1 MYPVLR
7 TRYQSPPNFNICGGE
22 GFAVSEEVLDKYVGV
37 YSMPQAP
44 MKFTITREGTTFYA
58 QPNNGQP
65 ALPLEATA
73 EDKFKVESAGIVFT
87 FDATKNQMI
96 IKRGGGERIFTKE
109 K

>member
-1 MYPVLR
+1 MNGIFDIYYNKPFQIP
-7 TRYQSPPNFNICGGE
+7 TFE

-37 YSMPQAP
+37 YSMPQTP
-44 MKFTITREGTTFYA
+44 VKFTITREGTTLYA

-65 ALPLEATA
+65 AVPLEAIT
-73 EDKFKVESAGIVFT
+73 EDKFKVESAGIVFE
-87 FDATKNQMI
+87 FEAAKNQMT